1 MHLHRQNRMLPQPQN
16 RMPPQSSNL
25 ASMTS
30 PTVLTGAQAAG
41 PTHLRITTCPLWL
54 LYIAFELGP
63 RSHHGGVPSFAWSQ
77 NNEGTCASKVR
88 IQIVS

>member
-30 PTVLTGAQAAG
+30 PMVLTGAQAAG
-41 PTHLRITTCPLWL
+41 PTNLRITSVIFTSVVHIDMASWHTQSCRQVAAKKEERGDNATLYSHQRPLL
-54 LYIAFELGP
+54 
-63 RSHHGGVPSFAWSQ
+63 
-77 NNEGTCASKVR
+77 
-88 IQIVS
+88 